1 MTISTEQ
8 IIMELRKSKNTI
20 ANEAQELEL
29 LKQTS
34 NLSSLI
40 NALQTTINLDELL
53 PIFHAELLKIVDH
66 SGVTYQ
72 HDELNISS
80 KLGQRSNHKCE
91 YDLSIE
97 NTSLGK
103 LTFMRRVRFSE
114 PELETIE
121 KFIGAL
127 LYPLKNTLLYF
138 QAIQSAHTDP
148 LTGVLNRS
156 TLQSVFQKE
165 TSLSKRHHSELTL
178 VALDIDFFKA
188 VNDTYGH
195 AAGDLALQEVTKCIK
210 RTARESE
217 HIFRMGGEEF
227 AVLLNATDL
236 KGAELFAERLRRA
249 VQSVSI
255 HYAEAEFNVT
265 ASMGVT
271 SYRENEALNTMMD
284 RADKALYE
292 AKHTGRNKVVTA

>member
-20 ANEAQELEL
+20 ATEAQELGL
-29 LKQTS
+29 LKQNS
-34 NLSSLI
+34 NLNSLI

-53 PIFHAELLKIVDH
+53 PIFHVELLKIVSH
-66 SGVTYQ
+66 SGVTYE
-72 HDELNISS
+72 HDQLNIST
-80 KLGQRSNHKCE
+80 KFGQRSNHKCE

-97 NTSLGK
+97 NTYLGK

-121 KFIGAL
+121 KSIGAL

-195 AAGDLALQEVTKCIK
+195 AAGDLALQEVTKCIE
-210 RTARESE
+210 RTARESD
-217 HIFRMGGEEF
+217 HIFRIGGEEF

-255 HYAEAEFNVT
+255 HYANAEFNVT
-265 ASMGVT
+265 VSMGVT
-271 SYRENEALNTMMD
+271 SYRENEALDTMME
-284 RADKALYE
+284 RGDKALYE
-292 AKHTGRNKVVTA
+292 AKQTGRNKAVSA